1 MDVVL
6 CDNVTRRFGDASA
19 LAGVSFTMAEGEIFG
34 VLGPPGAGK
43 TTLINCLIG
52 MDRPTSGS
60 IELFGMRP
68 SAQQHALS
76 SRIGVQPQHPAL
88 IQHISVAETM
98 RFFSSLHSRVLP
110 WEDLLESLGL
120 GEEKRTKV
128 HRLSAAQQ
136 QKVSIALS
144 FLHQPE
150 LLILDEL
157 TAAIEPEQRMEI
169 WDAVNTMC
177 EYGTSVFL
185 ATQDVSE
192 AEHLCDQV
200 GIMDAGALLAVG
212 TVPGLIRSCV
222 GESAAFLSLDQPAG
236 QAPDLTELEGV
247 TRIVQEGLSLTV
259 YGQGGFVHRIL
270 AHLAMH
276 GVQVTRL
283 EVTEP
288 KFSDVFSNLT
298 GRDLHED
305 SA

>member
-1 MDVVL
+1 
-6 CDNVTRRFGDASA
+6 
-19 LAGVSFTMAEGEIFG
+19 
-34 VLGPPGAGK
+34 
-43 TTLINCLIG
+43 
-52 MDRPTSGS
+52 
-60 IELFGMRP
+60 
-68 SAQQHALS
+68 
-76 SRIGVQPQHPAL
+76 
-88 IQHISVAETM
+88 M

-200 GIMDAGALLAVG
+200 GIMDADIDFSKPFARLTMLEAIAQYAPQHADKLHDAQALA
-212 TVPGLIRSCV
+212 
-222 GESAAFLSLDQPAG
+222 GE
-236 QAPDLTELEGV
+236 
-247 TRIVQEGLSLTV
+247 R
-259 YGQGGFVHRIL
+259 R
-270 AHLAMH
+270 
-276 GVQVTRL
+276 
-283 EVTEP
+283 
-288 KFSDVFSNLT
+288 NL
-298 GRDLHED
+298 
-305 SA
+305 